1 MSLWIKTEEYKLGLQ
16 DRTESGDI
24 GGEIPVP
31 TQVLSNGEF
40 NPSPENDTQRK
51 IKAEILEVADE
62 LRKETT
68 SPAVP
73 FSARRRASRCRSRS

>member
-51 IKAEILEVADE
+51 IKAQILEVAGE
-62 LRKETT
+62 LSKKNNVSRRN
-68 SPAVP
+68 
-73 FSARRRASRCRSRS
+73 FLRSASGFAL